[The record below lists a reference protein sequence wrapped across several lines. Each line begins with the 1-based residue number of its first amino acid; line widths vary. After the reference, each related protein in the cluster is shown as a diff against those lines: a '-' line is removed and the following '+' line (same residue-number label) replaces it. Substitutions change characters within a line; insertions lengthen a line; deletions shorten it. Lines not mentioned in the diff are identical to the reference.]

1 MERRIHE
8 RYGKQRLAEEY
19 DEETTDV
26 EQQSLLPSV
35 RDPKLWMVKCVIGRE
50 RESAVCLMQ
59 KYINKGSDLQ
69 IRSAIALDHL
79 KNYIYVEA
87 DKEAHVREVLYC
99 LQRSSQYIGRQITLV
114 PIREMTDVLSV
125 ESKAIDLAR
134 DTWIRMKIGTYK
146 GDLAKVVNV
155 DNVRQKVTVKLIPR
169 IDLQALANKLEGREV
184 VKKKTFGSSS

>member
-87 DKEAHVREVLYC
+87 DKEAHVRE
-99 LQRSSQYIGRQITLV
+99 
-114 PIREMTDVLSV
+114 
-125 ESKAIDLAR
+125 AIDLAR

-146 GDLAKVVNV
+146 GDLAKVCTVFLDIHHSIPILNLSPNLYPFQQVVNV